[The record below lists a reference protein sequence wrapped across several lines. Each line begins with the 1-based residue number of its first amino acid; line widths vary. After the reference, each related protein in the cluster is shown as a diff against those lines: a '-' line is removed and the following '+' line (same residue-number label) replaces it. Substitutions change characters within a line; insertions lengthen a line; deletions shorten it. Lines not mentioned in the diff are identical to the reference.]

1 MTNWERKSK
10 YLLEEIVKFEHYV
23 DSLRAGMSLR
33 LKKRGEKA
41 LERAL
46 TASESNNASAKGRWR
61 GYPEEATIPESE
73 EPPLT
78 PSINERHHAS
88 HHRREIAETSV
99 G

>member
-23 DSLRAGMSLR
+23 DSLKNAMSLR

-46 TASESNNASAKGRWR
+46 NVSESNNSSTKGRWK
-61 GYPEEATIPESE
+61 GFPDEATIPESE

-78 PSINERHHAS
+78 PNANERQHTQ
-88 HHRREIAETSV
+88 HRREVAEVSYK
-99 G
+99 